1 MLPFQDAARTPAGDW
16 RHIVRFG
23 RNVASY
29 KFALGQVLLDL
40 GARQQTFIRLEDLA
54 VPYAAAICEHLQ
66 VEDRQSTSAQSRFL
80 DACRS
85 RNRGDLDAA
94 QLAEVTARL
103 GFANVIDAFHVSRG
117 GQPTQTRFFTDE
129 RASRQGI
136 TLTDHLLEL
145 ANGLQATV
153 LPREVDARWNLVQMS
168 WGLRLGTRLV
178 SFEMTP
184 DDDAVDLYAPA
195 RLHRGPVTGVR
206 AALSG
211 YQDGRCAYCQS
222 PFTDIGTS
230 RVAVDHV
237 LPFVLMSRDWQDGDI
252 HQVWNL
258 VLACYGC
265 NSAKRDRPPA
275 ADWMPWLER
284 RGEHLIASHHP
295 LRETLISQ
303 LGPDKAARHQTLA
316 RRHTAATDMIP
327 PWTPPVSRAGRK
339 LGQPLSLHFGGE
351 LAPCMLAEDQN
362 RAERVLGV
370 AHRDGPPGIGHLDAV
385 AASAAA
391 EAALPPPGTGQVNGD
406 AHQLHAAPSHR
417 FGDVP

>member
-1 MLPFQDAARTPAGDW
+1 VGQQQALAPIEPQQVRVPVLWIRRRRRVGDRRAHDSQELTGAPQDHRTASSPGATTTPAGPYRAW
-16 RHIVRFG
+16 SH
-23 RNVASY
+23 
-29 KFALGQVLLDL
+29 LL
-40 GARQQTFIRLEDLA
+40 
-54 VPYAAAICEHLQ
+54 

-80 DACRS
+80 DARRS
-85 RNRGDLDAA
+85 RNCGDLDAG
-94 QLAEVTARL
+94 QLAEATVRL
-103 GFANVIDAFHVSRG
+103 GFANVVDAFHISRG
-117 GQPTQTRFFTDE
+117 GQPTETRFFTDE

-145 ANGLQATV
+145 ANGQQATV

-184 DDDAVDLYAPA
+184 DDDAVDPYAPA
-195 RLHRGPVTGVR
+195 PLRRRPFTGVP

-237 LPFVLMSRDWQDGDI
+237 LPFVLMSRGWPDGDL

-258 VLACYGC
+258 VLACYAC
-265 NSAKRDRPPA
+265 NSAKRDRPPS

-295 LRETLISQ
+295 MRETLISQ
-303 LGPDKAARHQTLA
+303 LGPDRAARHQTLA
-316 RRHTAATDMIP
+316 RRHTAATELLP
-327 PWTPPVSRAGRK
+327 PWTPP
-339 LGQPLSLHFGGE
+339 
-351 LAPCMLAEDQN
+351 
-362 RAERVLGV
+362 
-370 AHRDGPPGIGHLDAV
+370 
-385 AASAAA
+385 AS
-391 EAALPPPGTGQVNGD
+391 
-406 AHQLHAAPSHR
+406 
-417 FGDVP
+417 